1 MKKNIRIMVAAL
13 IKGCRRFGAIVI
25 ISEEEH
31 SCPKHKN

>member
-13 IKGCRRFGAIVI
+13 IKGCRHFGAIVI
-25 ISEEEH
+25 ISEEH